1 MYTNRG
7 EKTKIHPPAKKNT
20 PTKKPKTKQN
30 KKQKEKKSLYVHFCL
45 PISWGFFSL
54 HFIYR
59 LSKQTSKRFLK
70 CTQVNFHLSKII
82 VKVVMQSYHPQHWA
96 NLYNR

>member
-30 KKQKEKKSLYVHFCL
+30 KKQKEKKKLIRSFLLTDFL
-45 PISWGFFSL
+45 GFF
-54 HFIYR
+54 
-59 LSKQTSKRFLK
+59 QPA
-70 CTQVNFHLSKII
+70 FHISI
-82 VKVVMQSYHPQHWA
+82 VKTNFKKIFKMYA
-96 NLYNR
+96 G

>member
-30 KKQKEKKSLYVHFCL
+30 KKQKEKKKAHT
-45 PISWGFFSL
+45 
-54 HFIYR
+54 FIFVY
-59 LSKQTSKRFLK
+59 RFLGVFSA
-70 CTQVNFHLSKII
+70 CI
-82 VKVVMQSYHPQHWA
+82 SYIDCQ
-96 NLYNR
+96 NKLQKDF